1 MNKVIIT
8 NKNETE
14 KEELMHYGVLGMKWG
29 VRKDNSDNSD
39 KISRHTQ
46 RLVKKDIRRYADAK
60 MFYGQGAGTRRK
72 LLKAELENK
81 RTKIPGYAKA
91 FDAQVKD
98 ANYAKSAVK
107 AKRERT
113 RKDTAYRARVST
125 KQFFGVT
132 GSLTVT
138 AASALYFA
146 NKQAVDAFVMARVK
160 DVVTKLRP

>member
-1 MNKVIIT
+1 MGNRIIT
-8 NKNETE
+8 KD
-14 KEELMHYGVLGMKWG
+14 ELEHAGVLGMKWG

-46 RLVKKDIRRYADAK
+46 RLVKKDIKRYADAK
-60 MFYGQGAGTRRK
+60 MFYGKGAGTRRK

-81 RTKIPGYAKA
+81 RKEIPGYAKA
-91 FDAQVKD
+91 FDKQVND

-113 RKDTAYRARVST
+113 RKDTTYRARVST

-132 GSLTVT
+132 GSLTVA

-146 NKQAVDAFVMARVK
+146 NKPAVDAFVMARVK
-160 DVVTKLRP
+160 DIVTRLRP